1 MSVQSDL
8 DRAYQKNVVQLT
20 EAVVRKTAIGIDAD
34 IVDQTPVKTGRARS
48 NWLPSI
54 NTPRNDTVEIGQK
67 PEMVS
72 VAAGYKLDDTI
83 FIANNLPYIERLNN
97 GWSGQQPT
105 PSWVEATVLKYKISM
120 KRAIGAIKN
129 GF

>member
-1 MSVQSDL
+1 MTVQSDL
-8 DRAYQKNVVQLT
+8 DRAYQKKVVQLT
-20 EAVVRKTAIGIDAD
+20 EAVVRKTALGIDAE
-34 IVDQTPVKTGRARS
+34 IVAQTPVDTGRARS

-105 PSWVEATVLKYKISM
+105 PSWVEATVLKYKNSM
-120 KRAIGAIKN
+120 KQAIRAIKN
-129 GF
+129 GL